1 MKILSNRPKK
11 RFKVLIIISFILVLI
26 LCLGGY
32 FYSYLLNFSKP
43 STSNEETINT
53 AEVKDDGIV
62 NILVSGVDIGEP
74 KVKLSDDKKR
84 TDTIIL
90 INYNPKT
97 GAMNVVSIP
106 RDTMVK
112 IDGKTEKI
120 NAANIMGGQSALIKS
135 VEGLLGIDINYYG
148 RINYEGFRKLIDAI
162 GGIDMPITTTMN
174 YDDAAQNL
182 HIHFKKG
189 TTVHLDGEKAEEF
202 FRWRKNNN
210 GTGLADGDL
219 GRIENQ
225 HLFIEKVMEKVKTP
239 QIIVKIPAIMEIVP
253 KYVTTNMKPDEILK
267 YTYNFTKVDKANIKM
282 STLKGTTPT
291 IGGVSYF
298 VFSDKENAELISV
311 LKGEAASTDTN
322 KPAAQLNRTTVKVQ
336 VLNGTNKSGLAS
348 SYATQ
353 LKKSGYMNI
362 ATGNGTKA
370 TKSKIILNGVDATL
384 VSTIKSEFKIENIE
398 TNQQKDANF
407 DIMVLLGDDYKSSSN

>member
-1 MKILSNRPKK
+1 VKKLGNKPKK
-11 RFKVLIIISFILVLI
+11 RFKVLIVISLILVFM
-26 LCLGGY
+26 LCIGGY

-43 STSNEETINT
+43 SDTNQDPVNT
-53 AEVKDDGIV
+53 TQVKEDGIV

-74 KVKLSDDKKR
+74 KVKLTDDQKR
-84 TDTIIL
+84 TDTILL
-90 INYNPKT
+90 INYNSKT

-112 IDGKTEKI
+112 IKGKTEKI
-120 NAANIMGGQSALIKS
+120 NAANTMGGQSVLINS
-135 VEGLLGIDINYYG
+135 VEELLGISINYYG

-162 GGIDMPITTTMN
+162 DGIDMPITTTMN

-225 HLFIEKVMEKVKTP
+225 HLFIQKVMEKVKSP
-239 QIIVKIPAIMEIVP
+239 QIIIKIPAIMEIVP

-267 YTYNFTKVDKANIKM
+267 YTYA
-282 STLKGTTPT
+282 
-291 IGGVSYF
+291 
-298 VFSDKENAELISV
+298 
-311 LKGEAASTDTN
+311 
-322 KPAAQLNRTTVKVQ
+322 
-336 VLNGTNKSGLAS
+336 
-348 SYATQ
+348 
-353 LKKSGYMNI
+353 
-362 ATGNGTKA
+362 
-370 TKSKIILNGVDATL
+370 
-384 VSTIKSEFKIENIE
+384 
-398 TNQQKDANF
+398 
-407 DIMVLLGDDYKSSSN
+407 

>member
-1 MKILSNRPKK
+1 VKKLGNKPKK
-11 RFKVLIIISFILVLI
+11 RFKVLIVISLILVFM
-26 LCLGGY
+26 LCIGGY

-43 STSNEETINT
+43 SDTNQDPVNT
-53 AEVKDDGIV
+53 TQVKEDGIV

-74 KVKLSDDKKR
+74 KVKLTDDQKR
-84 TDTIIL
+84 TDTILL
-90 INYNPKT
+90 INYNSKT

-112 IDGKTEKI
+112 IKGKTEKI
-120 NAANIMGGQSALIKS
+120 NAANTMGGQSVLINS
-135 VEGLLGIDINYYG
+135 VEELLGISINYYG

-162 GGIDMPITTTMN
+162 DGIDMPITTTMN

-225 HLFIEKVMEKVKTP
+225 HLFIQKVMEKVKSP
-239 QIIVKIPAIMEIVP
+239 QIIIKIPAIMEIVP

-267 YTYNFTKVDKANIKM
+267 YTYSFTKVDKANIKM
-282 STLKGTTPT
+282 TTLKGTTPT
-291 IGGVSYF
+291 IDGVSYF
-298 VFSDKENAELISV
+298 VFSDKENEALFSV
-311 LKGEAASTDTN
+311 LKGEAASTDTT
-322 KPAAQLNRTTVKVQ
+322 KPAVELNRTTVKVQ
-336 VLNGTNKSGLAS
+336 VLNGTNKAGLAAT
-348 SYATQ
+348 YANL
-353 LKKSGYMNI
+353 LKKYGYMNI
-362 ATGNGTKA
+362 ATGNGTKVA
-370 TKSKIILNGVDATL
+370 KSKIVLNGVDESL
-384 VSTIKSEFKIENIE
+384 VSTIKGEFKIENIE

-407 DIMVLLGDDYKSSSN
+407 DIMVLLGDDYKAPIK